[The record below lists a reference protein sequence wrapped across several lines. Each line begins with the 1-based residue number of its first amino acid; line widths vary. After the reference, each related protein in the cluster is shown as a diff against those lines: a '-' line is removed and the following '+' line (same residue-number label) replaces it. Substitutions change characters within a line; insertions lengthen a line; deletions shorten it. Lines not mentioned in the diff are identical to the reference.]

1 MNLSQVSRLTED
13 QARTTLEAIRWPD
26 GKAVC
31 PHCGGT
37 DEVTKLEGKQYRAGL
52 YRCADCREQF
62 TVTVGTI
69 MEQSHLPIRTWLM
82 AFALM
87 ASSKK
92 GISALQMQ
100 RQLGLGSYRSA
111 WHLCHRI
118 RYAMTQEP
126 LAGLLKGNVEVDET
140 YVGGKPRRG
149 AGYVSKTGRGT
160 KKQVVVALVERG
172 GRARSFPIASAKTR
186 DLYKA
191 VSEHVDRS
199 SALHTDDW
207 TAYRS
212 VGTKFAGGHHVVK
225 HSQGE
230 YARGE
235 ATTNE
240 VESYFALLKRGI
252 VGSFHSVSRQHMH
265 RYCNEFSFRWD
276 HRKVSDAERTI
287 EAIKAGEGKR
297 LRYRTPVLKH

>member
-1 MNLSQVSRLTED
+1 MNLHQVSKLTED
-13 QARTTLEAIRWPD
+13 QARAALEAIRWPD

-31 PHCGGT
+31 PHCGGM

-82 AFALM
+82 AFAIM
-87 ASSKK
+87 CASKK
-92 GISALQMQ
+92 GVSALQMQ
-100 RQLGLGSYRSA
+100 RMLGLGSYRSA

-149 AGYVSKTGRGT
+149 SGTVSKTGRGT
-160 KKQVVVALVERG
+160 KKQAVIALVERG
-172 GRARSFPIASAKTR
+172 GRARSFPIESAKTR
-186 DLYKA
+186 HLYKA

-252 VGSFHSVSRQHMH
+252 MGSFHSVSRQHMH

-276 HRKVSDAERTI
+276 HRKISDGSRTV
-287 EAIKAGEGKR
+287 EAIKSSAGKR
-297 LRYRTPVLKH
+297 LKYKTPVIH